1 MGPVDPVVQRP
12 GHRMGTTTLL
22 RGDVMNAASSDH
34 DAPDFDNIAERLRLD
49 KIETV
54 ICAVPDIWGRLV
66 GKRVTT
72 ESFLK
77 TALGS
82 EGLHGSLYLFVVDM
96 DMDPRPG
103 YAVSNWASGF
113 SDFRL
118 VPDVATLR
126 TLPWLPATAIVICD
140 AFHEDA
146 DDLVEVAPRTI
157 LRRQIEAGK
166 AAGVTFKFASELEFY
181 LYRNAPADAW
191 QRQYQGLEP
200 LSYYR
205 SDYHILQS
213 TKDDWIISKI
223 RNGMNAAGIEVEF
236 SKSEWGL
243 GQQEVNL
250 RYTHTLEMA
259 DRHLLYK
266 NGVKEIAALNG
277 LTATFM
283 AKPSMDDIGS
293 SFHAHVSLW
302 GETGSRALMHDAQ
315 APDRKSEGFRT
326 FLGGLLENSHQLAW
340 MSAPNVNSY
349 KRFQSSSFAPTVI
362 SWGQDNRTCGFRVVG
377 EHESLRVE
385 NRIPGADANPYLVYA
400 AMMMAGLYGMREKID
415 CGPPHTGNAY
425 EDRALATIPVTLH
438 DAVEAFE
445 HSPLGVAGL
454 GGDVHAHLANF
465 ARQELL
471 AFERETVTDW
481 ERVRYFERA

>member
-1 MGPVDPVVQRP
+1 
-12 GHRMGTTTLL
+12 
-22 RGDVMNAASSDH
+22 MNAAPADH
-34 DAPDFDNIAERLRLD
+34 DAAAEVLRRGG
-49 KIETV
+49 IETV
-54 ICAVPDIWGRLV
+54 LCAVPDIWGRLV

-77 TALGS
+77 TALGA

-103 YAVSNWASGF
+103 YALSNWETGF

-118 VPDVATLR
+118 VPDLRTLR
-126 TLPWLPATAIVICD
+126 TLPWLPATAVVICD
-140 AFHEDA
+140 AY
-146 DDLVEVAPRTI
+146 DDGGRLVEVAPRTI
-157 LRRQIEAGK
+157 LRRQIEAGR

-181 LYRNAPADAW
+181 LFRNSPAEAW
-191 QRQYQGLEP
+191 QRQYKELEP

-213 TKDDWIISKI
+213 TKDDWLISKI
-223 RNGMNAAGIEVEF
+223 RSGMNAAGIEVEF

-250 RYTHTLEMA
+250 RYTSALDMA
-259 DRHLLYK
+259 DRHLIYK

-283 AKPSMDDIGS
+283 AKPSIDDIGS
-293 SFHAHVSLW
+293 SFHAHVSAW
-302 GETGSRALMHDAQ
+302 DETGSRSLMHDPAS
-315 APDRKSEGFRT
+315 PGRMSETFRT
-326 FLGGLLENSHQLAW
+326 FLGGLLEKSRELAW

-349 KRFQSSSFAPTVI
+349 KRFQSASFAPTAI
-362 SWGQDNRTCGFRVVG
+362 AWGEDKRTCGFRVVG

-385 NRIPGADANPYLVYA
+385 NRVPGADANPYLVFA
-400 AMMMAGLYGMREKID
+400 SMIMAGLYGIREKID
-415 CGPPHTGNAY
+415 CGPAHAGNAY
-425 EDRALATIPVTLH
+425 EDGALATIPGSLRE
-438 DAVEAFE
+438 AIEAFE
-445 HSPLGVAGL
+445 NSPLAGAALGTGV
-454 GGDVHAHLANF
+454 HTHLANF

-481 ERVRYFERA
+481 ERVRYFERV

>member
-1 MGPVDPVVQRP
+1 
-12 GHRMGTTTLL
+12 
-22 RGDVMNAASSDH
+22 MNAAPADH
-34 DAPDFDNIAERLRLD
+34 EAPDLDAIAERLRRD
-49 KIETV
+49 QVETV
-54 ICAVPDIWGRLV
+54 LCAIPDIWGRLV

-103 YAVSNWASGF
+103 YAVSNWNSGF

-118 VPDVATLR
+118 VPDVTTLR
-126 TLPWLPATAIVICD
+126 TLPWLPATAIVVCD
-140 AFHEDA
+140 AYAEDS
-146 DDLVEVAPRTI
+146 DELVEVAPRTI
-157 LRRQIEAGK
+157 LRRQIEAGR

-213 TKDDWIISKI
+213 SKDDWIISKI

-250 RYTHTLEMA
+250 RYTHVLEMA

-302 GETGSRALMHDAQ
+302 DETGSRSLMHDAQ
-315 APDRKSEGFRT
+315 APDRMSEVFRT

-349 KRFQSSSFAPTVI
+349 KRFQSSSFAPTAI
-362 SWGQDNRTCGFRVVG
+362 AWGQDNRTCGFRVVG

-445 HSPLGVAGL
+445 HSPLAVAGL
-454 GGDVHAHLANF
+454 GADVHAHLANF

>member
-1 MGPVDPVVQRP
+1 
-12 GHRMGTTTLL
+12 
-22 RGDVMNAASSDH
+22 MNTAPPDH
-34 DAPDFDNIAERLRLD
+34 DAVAERLRRD

-54 ICAVPDIWGRLV
+54 LCVIPDIWGRLV

-72 ESFLK
+72 QSFLK
-77 TALGS
+77 TALGP

-103 YAVSNWASGF
+103 YAVSNWDSGF

-118 VPDVATLR
+118 VPDLGTLR
-126 TLPWLPATAIVICD
+126 TLPWLPATALVICD
-140 AFHEDA
+140 ACHEDGEH
-146 DDLVEVAPRTI
+146 LVEVAPRTI
-157 LRRQIEAGK
+157 LRRQIDAGR

-181 LYRNAPADAW
+181 LFRSAPAEAW

-213 TKDDWIISKI
+213 SKDDWIIGKI
-223 RNGMNAAGIEVEF
+223 RSGMNAAGIEVEF

-250 RYTHTLEMA
+250 RYTHALEMA

-293 SFHAHVSLW
+293 SFHAHVSAW
-302 GETGSRALMHDAQ
+302 DETGTRTLMPDAQ
-315 APDRKSEGFRT
+315 APGRMSEVFRC
-326 FLGGLLENSHQLAW
+326 FLGGLLDKCRELAW

-349 KRFQSSSFAPTVI
+349 KRFQASSFAPTAI
-362 SWGQDNRTCGFRVVG
+362 AWGEDNRTCGFRVVG

-385 NRIPGADANPYLVYA
+385 NRIPGADANPYLA
-400 AMMMAGLYGMREKID
+400 FASMIMAGLYGMREKID
-415 CGPPHTGNAY
+415 CGPAHEGNAY
-425 EDRALATIPVTLH
+425 EDPALATIPVTLR
-438 DAVEAFE
+438 DAVEVFE
-445 HSPLGVAGL
+445 HSPLAVTGL
-454 GGDVHAHLANF
+454 GGEVHAHLTNF
-465 ARQELL
+465 ARQELT

>member
-1 MGPVDPVVQRP
+1 
-12 GHRMGTTTLL
+12 
-22 RGDVMNAASSDH
+22 MNAAPA
-34 DAPDFDNIAERLRLD
+34 DADGAAERLRRE
-49 KIETV
+49 KVETV
-54 ICAVPDIWGRLV
+54 LCAVPDIWGRLM

-77 TALGS
+77 TALGT

-103 YAVSNWASGF
+103 YDLSSWETGF
-113 SDFRL
+113 SDFRF
-118 VPDVATLR
+118 VPDLRTLR
-126 TLPWLPATAIVICD
+126 ALPWLPSTAIVICD
-140 AFHEDA
+140 AYAEDGSE
-146 DDLVEVAPRTI
+146 LVEVAPRTI
-157 LRRQIEAGK
+157 LRRQIEAGR

-181 LYRNAPADAW
+181 LYRDSPADAW
-191 QRQYQGLEP
+191 QRQYKGLEP

-223 RNGMNAAGIEVEF
+223 RDGMNGAGIEVEF
-236 SKSEWGL
+236 SKAEWGL

-250 RYTHTLEMA
+250 RYTDALEMA

-293 SFHAHVSLW
+293 SFHAHVSAW
-302 GETGSRALMHDAQ
+302 DETGGRSLMHDA
-315 APDRKSEGFRT
+315 ASPGRMSELFRT
-326 FLGGLLENSHQLAW
+326 FLGGLLDKSGELAW
-340 MSAPNVNSY
+340 LSAPNINSY
-349 KRFQSSSFAPTVI
+349 KRFQSASFAPTAI
-362 SWGQDNRTCGFRVVG
+362 AWGDDNRTCGFRVVG

-385 NRIPGADANPYLVYA
+385 NRIPGADANPYLVFA
-400 AMMMAGLYGMREKID
+400 SMIMAGLYGMREKID
-415 CGPPHTGNAY
+415 CGPAHLGSAY
-425 EDRALATIPVTLH
+425 SDPALATIPGTLR
-438 DAVEAFE
+438 DAIEEFE
-445 HSPLGVAGL
+445 HSSLAVAGL
-454 GGDVHAHLANF
+454 GEQVHAHLANF
-465 ARQELL
+465 ARQELM
-471 AFERETVTDW
+471 AYERETVTDW

>member
-1 MGPVDPVVQRP
+1 MDSVVQRP

-22 RGDVMNAASSDH
+22 RGDVMNAPSPDH
-34 DAPDFDNIAERLRLD
+34 DAVAERLRRD

-54 ICAVPDIWGRLV
+54 LCAVPDIWGRLV

-77 TALGS
+77 TVLGS

-103 YAVSNWASGF
+103 YAVSSWDSGF

-118 VPDVATLR
+118 VPDLATLR

-140 AFHEDA
+140 AFREDGEE
-146 DDLVEVAPRTI
+146 LIEVAPRTI

-166 AAGVTFKFASELEFY
+166 TAGVTFKFASELEFY
-181 LYRNAPADAW
+181 LFRNAPAEAW

-213 TKDDWIISKI
+213 SKDDWIISKI

-250 RYTHTLEMA
+250 RYTHVLEMA

-266 NGVKEIAALNG
+266 NGVKEIAALND
-277 LTATFM
+277 LTATF
-283 AKPSMDDIGS
+283 
-293 SFHAHVSLW
+293 
-302 GETGSRALMHDAQ
+302 
-315 APDRKSEGFRT
+315 
-326 FLGGLLENSHQLAW
+326 
-340 MSAPNVNSY
+340 
-349 KRFQSSSFAPTVI
+349 
-362 SWGQDNRTCGFRVVG
+362 
-377 EHESLRVE
+377 
-385 NRIPGADANPYLVYA
+385 
-400 AMMMAGLYGMREKID
+400 
-415 CGPPHTGNAY
+415 
-425 EDRALATIPVTLH
+425 
-438 DAVEAFE
+438 
-445 HSPLGVAGL
+445 
-454 GGDVHAHLANF
+454 
-465 ARQELL
+465 
-471 AFERETVTDW
+471 
-481 ERVRYFERA
+481 

>member
-1 MGPVDPVVQRP
+1 
-12 GHRMGTTTLL
+12 
-22 RGDVMNAASSDH
+22 MNAAPPDH
-34 DAPDFDNIAERLRLD
+34 DAPDLDNIAERLRRD

-54 ICAVPDIWGRLV
+54 LCAIPDIWGRLV

-103 YAVSNWASGF
+103 YAVSNWDSGF

-146 DDLVEVAPRTI
+146 DGLVEVAPRTI
-157 LRRQIEAGK
+157 LRRQIEAGR

-181 LYRNAPADAW
+181 LFRNAPAEAW

-213 TKDDWIISKI
+213 SKDDWIISKI

-250 RYTHTLEMA
+250 RYTHVLEMA

-302 GETGSRALMHDAQ
+302 DETADRSLMHDAQ
-315 APDRKSEGFRT
+315 SPGRMSEVFRT
-326 FLGGLLENSHQLAW
+326 FLGGLLENSRQLAW

-349 KRFQSSSFAPTVI
+349 KRFQSSSFAPTAI
-362 SWGQDNRTCGFRVVG
+362 AWGEDNRTCGFRVVG
-377 EHESLRVE
+377 EHDSLRVE
-385 NRIPGADANPYLVYA
+385 NRIPGADANPYLMIA
-400 AMMMAGLYGMREKID
+400 AMLAGGLHGIETAAE
-415 CGPPHTGNAY
+415 PPEPSRGNAA
-425 EDRALATIPVTLH
+425 EDLRSPALPGSLP
-438 DAVEAFE
+438 DAIAALRG
-445 HSPLGVAGL
+445 S
-454 GGDVHAHLANF
+454 DLA
-465 ARQELL
+465 RELL
-471 AFERETVTDW
+471 GSEFVDHFALSRQVEWDLWAQWSSAQV
-481 ERVRYFERA
+481 

>member
-22 RGDVMNAASSDH
+22 RGDVMNAAS
-34 DAPDFDNIAERLRLD
+34 PDRDTPDLDNIAERLRLD

-54 ICAVPDIWGRLV
+54 ICAIPDIWGRLV

-103 YAVSNWASGF
+103 YAVSNWNSGF

-118 VPDVATLR
+118 VPDVSTLR
-126 TLPWLPATAIVICD
+126 TLPWLPATAIVVCD
-140 AFHEDA
+140 AFAEDS
-146 DDLVEVAPRTI
+146 DELVEVAPRTI
-157 LRRQIEAGK
+157 LRRQIEAGR

-213 TKDDWIISKI
+213 SKDDWIIAKI

-236 SKSEWGL
+236 SKSERGL
-243 GQQEVNL
+243 GDRRAQRPHRDVHGQAVDGRHRLVLPRPRQLVGRDRRQVAHARRAVAGPHVGGVPNL
-250 RYTHTLEMA
+250 PGRAAGELPSAGLDVGSQRQLLQALPVVVVRPHR
-259 DRHLLYK
+259 DR
-266 NGVKEIAALNG
+266 
-277 LTATFM
+277 
-283 AKPSMDDIGS
+283 
-293 SFHAHVSLW
+293 
-302 GETGSRALMHDAQ
+302 
-315 APDRKSEGFRT
+315 
-326 FLGGLLENSHQLAW
+326 LG
-340 MSAPNVNSY
+340 P
-349 KRFQSSSFAPTVI
+349 
-362 SWGQDNRTCGFRVVG
+362 GQP
-377 EHESLRVE
+377 HLRVPGGGRARVAPGRE
-385 NRIPGADANPYLVYA
+385 PDPGRRRQPLPGVRVHDDGGTVRHAGEDRLRPGAHRERIRRPRAGHHPGDAARRGRGVRAQP
-400 AMMMAGLYGMREKID
+400 AGGR
-415 CGPPHTGNAY
+415 
-425 EDRALATIPVTLH
+425 RARRRRPRASGQLRTPGT
-438 DAVEAFE
+438 
-445 HSPLGVAGL
+445 PGL
-454 GGDVHAHLANF
+454 
-465 ARQELL
+465 
-471 AFERETVTDW
+471 
-481 ERVRYFERA
+481 RA